1 MIENMPMLAS
11 AVSRAALGC
20 SVLIL
25 AVLGCGPSERE
36 IEATVEARVDIEVQ
50 TLFPPTP
57 TRRPPPTSVRQLSLP
72 HKVKIVEVSTR
83 KVPVEEARRVFRDS
97 GCLQCSTVIAE
108 QERTADWSEGIP
120 WGELAKSYV
129 ILGDLYGP
137 DQLMDAILVVAGR
150 PEGYEWTQIA
160 YRTFE
165 NNGVALIVHE
175 GHGYDDI
182 GDKVKGDSYVQRH
195 FKLENWRVLRTN
207 NKTLFIVSAGWSWV
221 ILLSNEG
228 KWQDRYQ
235 TGPRTVWLADL
246 DNDGEAEVGFVDHET
261 PVRVH
266 DLDDKISDRRGTAET
281 AIAQAARDFAAN
293 LPTDDAVDFENL
305 WREHGPSASVAALAL
320 ILDMPFNSLLDKL
333 YAAVDNGEGIRDTVL
348 DIRQLGG

>member
-1 MIENMPMLAS
+1 MIENMPMSAS

-20 SVLIL
+20 LVLIV
-25 AVLGCGPSERE
+25 AVAGCGPSERE
-36 IEATVEARVDIEVQ
+36 IEATVEARVEKEVQ
-50 TLFPPTP
+50 TLVPPTP
-57 TRRPPPTSVRQLSLP
+57 THRPPPTSVRELSLP
-72 HKVKIVEVSTR
+72 HKVKIEEVPTR
-83 KVPVEEARRVFRDS
+83 RVPVEEARRVFRDS
-97 GCLQCSTVIAE
+97 GCVQCSKVIAE
-108 QERTADWSEGIP
+108 QERIAYSSGSHRWR
-120 WGELAKSYV
+120 ELANSYV

-150 PEGYEWTQIA
+150 PEGEDWTTID

-165 NNGVALIVHE
+165 NNGVTLIVHE
-175 GHGYDDI
+175 AHGYDDI
-182 GDKVKGDSYVQRH
+182 GNKVRGDSYVERH

-207 NKTLFIVSAGWSWV
+207 NKTLFIVSAEWSHV

-228 KWQDRYQ
+228 KWQDRFKF
-235 TGPRTVWLADL
+235 GSRTVWLADL

-261 PVRVH
+261 PVKVH
-266 DLDDKISDRRGTAET
+266 DFDDRISDSRRTAET
-281 AIAQAARDFAAN
+281 AIAQAVRDFASN

-320 ILDMPFNSLLDKL
+320 ILDMPFNSLLDEL
-333 YAAVDNGEGIRDTVL
+333 YAAVDNGEGIRETVL